1 MGLFCCRIKRNMLEL
16 RQIHKD
22 YFVDRS
28 PVTAIKSLS
37 LSFPKKGFVAIL
49 GPSGC
54 GKTTL
59 LNIIGGLDRYT
70 SGNLLIDG
78 KSTKGFKD
86 KDWDAYRNRRI
97 GFVFQTYNLI
107 AHETILQNVE
117 TGLMLS
123 GVKRKERK
131 ERAQEILAKMGLG
144 DVVDKKPNQLSG
156 GQMQRVAIARA
167 LANNPDIVLADEPTG
182 ALDSKTS
189 VVVLDILKEVS
200 KEKLVIMVTHNEEL
214 AKQYSDRII
223 RMVDGEV
230 VDDSAP
236 YEEPKNE
243 KEGTLYEKKTS
254 MSFLTSLRSSA
265 QNVWTK
271 KGRTLLTA
279 AACSIGI
286 IGVALVLATR
296 NGFSSYVK
304 NVEKSMAS
312 FVPLSAG
319 PIQYNY
325 ISAISTDKEKYPSE
339 HVVYV
344 KDDSSI
350 SYVSHRNRFS
360 KEYIDYLD
368 KLETDPN
375 LKGLARSVM
384 YNHKNLDFHFMTH
397 DGYDADGN
405 ESTAVRSINQYSSA
419 GGISSSIS
427 SLTGLPAT
435 CVHELYGNQE
445 QLSDLY
451 DVVYGHFPKESSDPY
466 ETEMVLIVD
475 QYNEIPKSTLEKL
488 GLLSSE
494 SKTTKINFADIVYN
508 GEGDSKYKEYKCYR
522 PSDFYQVGT
531 ATPLSYND
539 GETPAWKITGY
550 DTATGKITG
559 EEIKTDMKYYPVENL
574 ASLYNKDSTYHPIS
588 AKIVGVLRPSRNSYI
603 SLMPTSIGYLPS
615 LKETMIEDVETGP
628 GKALADMQRD
638 NWCLFRTDDEAS
650 DGLAM
655 LNKAI
660 LKMQADVADEKLD
673 AVSQTETILSDI
685 DSVYAGFSV
694 AGDHAGGWYGITN
707 FFENLCRRVG
717 ASFEEPTYKDLQE
730 FENMSNAEFVTKIPT
745 LLRELNEGIMNYF
758 AYMSAYNTISSVLVF
773 PDSLTQKEALKN
785 YLDAYNHIDYDL
797 NKPLRAIDDRIAYSD
812 VTETL
817 SESIATM
824 INVVS
829 VVLVVFA
836 AISLVVSS
844 VMTAIITYVSV
855 MERTKEIGILRAC
868 GARKRDIGRLFEAEC
883 TITGTIAGVIG
894 VTISYLSC
902 IPINRIL
909 DSLYPGNN
917 LDTIAN
923 LSPLAAILLFALSV
937 ALAFISGFI
946 PSRIAARKDPVICL
960 RAE

>member
-22 YFVDRS
+22 YFVDRR

-384 YNHKNLDFHFMTH
+384 YNHKNLDFQS
-397 DGYDADGN
+397 YW
-405 ESTAVRSINQYSSA
+405 
-419 GGISSSIS
+419 SSS
-427 SLTGLPAT
+427 
-435 CVHELYGNQE
+435 H
-445 QLSDLY
+445 
-451 DVVYGHFPKESSDPY
+451 
-466 ETEMVLIVD
+466 
-475 QYNEIPKSTLEKL
+475 
-488 GLLSSE
+488 
-494 SKTTKINFADIVYN
+494 
-508 GEGDSKYKEYKCYR
+508 
-522 PSDFYQVGT
+522 
-531 ATPLSYND
+531 
-539 GETPAWKITGY
+539 
-550 DTATGKITG
+550 
-559 EEIKTDMKYYPVENL
+559 
-574 ASLYNKDSTYHPIS
+574 
-588 AKIVGVLRPSRNSYI
+588 LRP
-603 SLMPTSIGYLPS
+603 
-615 LKETMIEDVETGP
+615 
-628 GKALADMQRD
+628 
-638 NWCLFRTDDEAS
+638 
-650 DGLAM
+650 
-655 LNKAI
+655 
-660 LKMQADVADEKLD
+660 
-673 AVSQTETILSDI
+673 
-685 DSVYAGFSV
+685 
-694 AGDHAGGWYGITN
+694 
-707 FFENLCRRVG
+707 
-717 ASFEEPTYKDLQE
+717 
-730 FENMSNAEFVTKIPT
+730 
-745 LLRELNEGIMNYF
+745 
-758 AYMSAYNTISSVLVF
+758 
-773 PDSLTQKEALKN
+773 
-785 YLDAYNHIDYDL
+785 
-797 NKPLRAIDDRIAYSD
+797 
-812 VTETL
+812 
-817 SESIATM
+817 
-824 INVVS
+824 
-829 VVLVVFA
+829 
-836 AISLVVSS
+836 
-844 VMTAIITYVSV
+844 
-855 MERTKEIGILRAC
+855 
-868 GARKRDIGRLFEAEC
+868 
-883 TITGTIAGVIG
+883 
-894 VTISYLSC
+894 
-902 IPINRIL
+902 
-909 DSLYPGNN
+909 
-917 LDTIAN
+917 
-923 LSPLAAILLFALSV
+923 
-937 ALAFISGFI
+937 
-946 PSRIAARKDPVICL
+946 
-960 RAE
+960 